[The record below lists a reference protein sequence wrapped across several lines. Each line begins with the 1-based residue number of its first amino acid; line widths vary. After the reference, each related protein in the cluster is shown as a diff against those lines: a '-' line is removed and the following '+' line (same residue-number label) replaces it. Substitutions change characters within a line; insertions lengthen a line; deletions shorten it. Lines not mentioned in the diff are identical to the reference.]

1 MKQKTF
7 TRQQNKSTDMNK
19 EQKQNKKTNKMATGH
34 KLTGTE
40 NKRRNDFGFLPVARD
55 EKIGKI

>member
-1 MKQKTF
+1 
-7 TRQQNKSTDMNK
+7 
-19 EQKQNKKTNKMATGH
+19 MASGH

-55 EKIGKI
+55 EKIGKNMKNRENECAIKTTTAQ